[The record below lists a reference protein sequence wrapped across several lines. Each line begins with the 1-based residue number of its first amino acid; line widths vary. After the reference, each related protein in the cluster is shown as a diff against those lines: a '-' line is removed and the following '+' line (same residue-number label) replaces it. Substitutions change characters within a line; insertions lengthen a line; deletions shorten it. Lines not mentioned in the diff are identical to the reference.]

1 MDVLT
6 WSVWTFDEDDL
17 ITRIEIYR
25 DHEEDKAREA
35 AGLRRPGMSQENV
48 EVVHQVID
56 AVARQDLSRLI
67 ELTDPEVE
75 WQSFMADLGGGGTY
89 RGHDGIHQYLQDV
102 SEAWDLLLSEVEDT
116 LVVGDLVLV
125 VAQVRYRGKGSRVEA
140 RSPAGFLVKL
150 RGGRV
155 LKIRAFRDPEHA
167 LEAVGLGE

>member
-1 MDVLT
+1 LDVLT